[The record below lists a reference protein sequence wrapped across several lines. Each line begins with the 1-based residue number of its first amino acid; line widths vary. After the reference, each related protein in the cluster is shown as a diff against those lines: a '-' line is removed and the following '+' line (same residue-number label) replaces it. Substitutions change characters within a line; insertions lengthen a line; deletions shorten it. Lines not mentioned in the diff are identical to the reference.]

1 MSQNMSQN
9 VAMHVN
15 VFFSSCSMMYLC
27 LALTMGTRIHA
38 AWEKDKTKRDSGPR
52 MSLEKAK
59 QLGTEFRSVTA
70 GTRCGG
76 GEGRE
81 GTDH

>member
-1 MSQNMSQN
+1 
-9 VAMHVN
+9 
-15 VFFSSCSMMYLC
+15 MMYLC

-38 AWEKDKTKRDSGPR
+38 AQERDNTKKESGPR

-59 QLGTEFRSVTA
+59 PLGTEFRSVTA

-76 GEGRE
+76 GGEGRE